1 MSKIVVEFLQK
12 NREATYEDLLNKIEV
27 RICVKGTKM
36 GGLCVTLQ
44 INEPDS
50 VVNHLVFLC
59 PQTTVPPAGLNF
71 NCFTEDTLLRHA
83 QFVVEQV
90 ESYDEAGDS
99 DEQPIIVTPC
109 MRDLIKLAG
118 VTLGKRYSWFS
129 FSCSYFAGSKSL
141 RMWTL
146 SFFWLFVFNFFIICA
161 CILYIC
167 SLLLVLPHV

>member
-1 MSKIVVEFLQK
+1 M
-12 NREATYEDLLNKIEV
+12 
-27 RICVKGTKM
+27 
-36 GGLCVTLQ
+36 TLT
-44 INEPDS
+44 S
-50 VVNHLVFLC
+50 FFCSSSC

-118 VTLGKRYSWFS
+118 VTLGKRYREKMIGLW
-129 FSCSYFAGSKSL
+129 
-141 RMWTL
+141 
-146 SFFWLFVFNFFIICA
+146 FVF
-161 CILYIC
+161 
-167 SLLLVLPHV
+167 LLDSVR

>member
-1 MSKIVVEFLQK
+1 MILPVAVLVSHRDQISIYFFLMTCPKLIV
-12 NREATYEDLLNKIEV
+12 
-27 RICVKGTKM
+27 
-36 GGLCVTLQ
+36 LCF
-44 INEPDS
+44 PY
-50 VVNHLVFLC
+50 

-118 VTLGKRYSWFS
+118 VTLGKR
-129 FSCSYFAGSKSL
+129 CL
-141 RMWTL
+141 
-146 SFFWLFVFNFFIICA
+146 NFPF
-161 CILYIC
+161 
-167 SLLLVLPHV
+167 

>member
-1 MSKIVVEFLQK
+1 MHLIFVCPPPPHLAFADYILMQPSEEYGPIFALMQEKIYMSKIVVEFLQK

-27 RICVKGTKM
+27 TIYTGGPNVVVKVSFGVLLM
-36 GGLCVTLQ
+36 WILPLR
-44 INEPDS
+44 
-50 VVNHLVFLC
+50 

-118 VTLGKRYSWFS
+118 VTLGKRYGHGQLHGAEPQRSS
-129 FSCSYFAGSKSL
+129 
-141 RMWTL
+141 
-146 SFFWLFVFNFFIICA
+146 VF
-161 CILYIC
+161 
-167 SLLLVLPHV
+167 

>member
-1 MSKIVVEFLQK
+1 MGLYSNNNKK
-12 NREATYEDLLNKIEV
+12 NK
-27 RICVKGTKM
+27 TKTK
-36 GGLCVTLQ
+36 LC
-44 INEPDS
+44 
-50 VVNHLVFLC
+50 LC

-118 VTLGKRYSWFS
+118 VTLGKR
-129 FSCSYFAGSKSL
+129 
-141 RMWTL
+141 
-146 SFFWLFVFNFFIICA
+146 
-161 CILYIC
+161 
-167 SLLLVLPHV
+167 

>member
-1 MSKIVVEFLQK
+1 MPCF
-12 NREATYEDLLNKIEV
+12 
-27 RICVKGTKM
+27 
-36 GGLCVTLQ
+36 
-44 INEPDS
+44 P
-50 VVNHLVFLC
+50 F

-118 VTLGKRYSWFS
+118 VTLGKRCLNFL
-129 FSCSYFAGSKSL
+129 FC
-141 RMWTL
+141 
-146 SFFWLFVFNFFIICA
+146 FVFFCYNFLFCMLRCIVII
-161 CILYIC
+161 LHQY
-167 SLLLVLPHV
+167 LK

>member
-1 MSKIVVEFLQK
+1 MVCPPLH
-12 NREATYEDLLNKIEV
+12 
-27 RICVKGTKM
+27 
-36 GGLCVTLQ
+36 VTPSL
-44 INEPDS
+44 P
-50 VVNHLVFLC
+50 VH

-118 VTLGKRYSWFS
+118 VTLGKRCGQAS
-129 FSCSYFAGSKSL
+129 A
-141 RMWTL
+141 
-146 SFFWLFVFNFFIICA
+146 
-161 CILYIC
+161 
-167 SLLLVLPHV
+167 

>member
-27 RICVKGTKM
+27 RTMYTSNCVGQITLKK
-36 GGLCVTLQ
+36 LVFHKQRFVTVTFLNVKKKSGHDQ
-44 INEPDS
+44 
-50 VVNHLVFLC
+50 LMFLC

-118 VTLGKRYSWFS
+118 VTLGKRY
-129 FSCSYFAGSKSL
+129 G
-141 RMWTL
+141 
-146 SFFWLFVFNFFIICA
+146 
-161 CILYIC
+161 
-167 SLLLVLPHV
+167 

>member
-1 MSKIVVEFLQK
+1 MWFLLHK
-12 NREATYEDLLNKIEV
+12 HNDRTMT
-27 RICVKGTKM
+27 RFF
-36 GGLCVTLQ
+36 
-44 INEPDS
+44 S
-50 VVNHLVFLC
+50 SF

-118 VTLGKRYSWFS
+118 VTLGKRYGKDDWIMVWFL
-129 FSCSYFAGSKSL
+129 FTMKKWQVEVFKDPK
-141 RMWTL
+141 TL
-146 SFFWLFVFNFFIICA
+146 AL
-161 CILYIC
+161 ILLIFGE
-167 SLLLVLPHV
+167 